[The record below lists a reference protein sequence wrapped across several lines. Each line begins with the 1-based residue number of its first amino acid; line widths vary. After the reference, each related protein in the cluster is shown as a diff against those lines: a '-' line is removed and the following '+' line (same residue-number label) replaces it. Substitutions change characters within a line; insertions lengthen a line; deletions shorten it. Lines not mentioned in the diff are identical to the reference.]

1 MVTVT
6 DKLMLMIS
14 FASLNVVVIAVINT
28 KSNPPCTANVGIGYF
43 FVALFT

>member
-1 MVTVT
+1 MVIVT
-6 DKLMLMIS
+6 DKLMLMIF
-14 FASLNVVVIAVINT
+14 FASLNVVVLINT